1 MNKLNHIAFI
11 MDGNGRW
18 GKKRNK
24 SRNYGHLKGV
34 EIVKKIVA
42 KSIKLKIPV
51 ISFYVFSSENWKR
64 PKNEISYLFNLIKN
78 YFLNEIDRVT
88 SQGIKI
94 NIIGNLNKLPKDI
107 RKILYKTINSTKN
120 NKTITVNL
128 AINYGSKNEI
138 IMALKKTKK
147 NINIKNIE
155 KNLYTKDIPDPDILI
170 RTGGHQRLSNFMLWQ
185 LAYSELFFIS
195 KLWPDFNPN
204 DLEKVIKKYRKRKR
218 NFGAI

>member
-64 PKNEISYLFNLIKN
+64 PKNEISYLFTLIKN

-94 NIIGNLNKLPKDI
+94 NIIGNLNKLPKEI